1 MKKLT
6 KNILAGLSGI
16 ALVLFPQLGLTE
28 SENNTSDESGSAA
41 GDSATGSA
49 IGGVSAGTI
58 AAVVAIAAAAAAI
71 SDSGSGG

>member
-28 SENNTSDESGSAA
+28 SENNTSDESGSA
-41 GDSATGSA
+41 DDA
-49 IGGVSAGTI
+49 IYI
-58 AAVVAIAAAAAAI
+58 MLLN
-71 SDSGSGG
+71 